1 MVKLI
6 ELIDDFQLNQRIE
19 GKKHF
24 YIKVCMSRLTK
35 WRIYLEQEFQ
45 IDDLES
51 VKPAHIKSF
60 IQTCQGTGKE
70 INSTIN
76 GSIATLRVFFNSL
89 VEEEYLSE
97 HENPMRRIKNL
108 KEDKKV
114 ILTFN
119 DEEVSRILNDVEEAT
134 YSNIRDKLILIF
146 LFDSGIRVSELCDIK
161 TNDVSR
167 KHILIHGKGSKQ
179 RLIYISKLMRK
190 YMRKFEA
197 IKKERFYHRLDD
209 EIGEYYFLDQSA
221 ERLSRSRIN
230 QILKEHCRRVGVR
243 KEVRCSPHD
252 CRHYYAQK
260 QLKNGIDIYS
270 LSRLMGHFDT
280 QITSKYLRGLEQE
293 DILNIGRMTSPLN
306 GINVKK
312 TTFS

>member
-24 YIKVCMSRLTK
+24 YISLCTTRLTR
-35 WRIYLEQEFQ
+35 WRTYVETEFQ
-45 IDDLES
+45 IVDLEG
-51 VKPAHIKSF
+51 VRPAHIKSY
-60 IQTCQGTGKE
+60 IQACQGTGKE

-114 ILTFN
+114 IVTFN
-119 DEEVSRILNDVEEAT
+119 DEEVSRILNDVKENT

-197 IKKERFYHRLDD
+197 IKKERFNHRPDD
-209 EIGEYYFLDQSA
+209 EVGEHYFLDQSA

-230 QILKEHCRRVGVR
+230 QILKEHCRRAGVR

-260 QLKNGIDIYS
+260 QLRNGIDVYS
-270 LSRLMGHFDT
+270 LSRLMGHYDT
-280 QITSKYLRGLEQE
+280 QITSKYLKGLEQE
-293 DILNIGRMTSPLN
+293 EVLKIGNITSPLN
-306 GINVKK
+306 QLKIKK
-312 TTFS
+312 LPT